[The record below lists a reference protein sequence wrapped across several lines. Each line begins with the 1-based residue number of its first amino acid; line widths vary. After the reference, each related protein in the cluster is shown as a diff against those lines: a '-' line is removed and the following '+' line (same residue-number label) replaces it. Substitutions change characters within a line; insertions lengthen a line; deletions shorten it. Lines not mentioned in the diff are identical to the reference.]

1 MRTRI
6 KFCGLTRE
14 DDVVAAVSC
23 GADAIGFNLARGP
36 RRISVDRAAALARLV
51 PPPVAVVLLFMDAD
65 PAEIFVAGEGCRASA
80 IQLHGQ
86 ESAVIADA
94 IARHWP
100 VIKAF
105 AAGTAPSVIRDF
117 PCAVALVDAPAGGG
131 GTGHGWDYAAL
142 AGTDLGHPL
151 MLAGGL
157 TPSTVADAIRATR
170 PWAVDVSSGIETS
183 PGIKDPA
190 KMAAFAAAVCAA
202 G

>member
-6 KFCGLTRE
+6 KFCGLARE
-14 DDVVAAVSC
+14 ADVLAAVAC

-36 RRISVDRAAALARLV
+36 RRIPADRAAELARLV
-51 PPPVAVVLLFMDAD
+51 PPPVSVVLLFMDAD
-65 PAEIFVAGEGCRASA
+65 PADITAAGEACRASA

-86 ESAVIADA
+86 ESADLADSIAT
-94 IARHWP
+94 RWP

-105 AAGTAPSVIRDF
+105 AAGTTPSVIRAY
-117 PCAVALVDAPAGGG
+117 PCAVALVDAPSGGG

-157 TPSTVADAIRATR
+157 TPSTVADAIRAAR
-170 PWAVDVSSGIETS
+170 PWAVDVSSGIESS
-183 PGIKDPA
+183 PGIKDPG
-190 KMAAFAAAVCAA
+190 KMAAFAAAVGAA